1 MWEKAQSAVYDLPCG
16 VTWIAKEQR
25 PGEYKV
31 SLTTDTTDPCRQTPS
46 HHGIPAPCANVLAAS
61 APLAR
66 LLGTSTSVATR
77 LLECYGSLAALR
89 RADPAALCTAHGLSH
104 GQTTRLADALDLA
117 TGLLLEPHA
126 DAPQVTGPHDAARL
140 VLPEMGLLEREQMRL
155 LLLSTKNRLI
165 TAVTLYN
172 GTTSACHVR
181 VAEIL
186 REAVRHNAVALIV
199 VHNHPSGAVEP
210 SPEDVQ
216 ITRDLVRAGQ
226 LLDVNVLDHLVVSKD
241 AYTSLRERGLGWA

>member
-1 MWEKAQSAVYDLPCG
+1 MWERAQSAVYDLPCG
-16 VTWIAKEQR
+16 VTWSAREQS

-31 SLTTDTTDPCRQTPS
+31 SLTRGITDTCRRLS
-46 HHGIPAPCANVLAAS
+46 SDHGIPAPRAGVLAAS

-66 LLGTSTSVATR
+66 LLDTSTSVTTR
-77 LLECYGSLAALR
+77 LLECYGSLTALR

-117 TGLLLEPHA
+117 TGLLLEPHTEQ
-126 DAPQVTGPHDAARL
+126 PQVTGPHDAARL
-140 VLPEMGLLEREQMRL
+140 VLPEMGLLEREQMRVL
-155 LLLSTKNRLI
+155 LLTTKNRLI
-165 TAVTLYN
+165 AAITLYH
-172 GTTSACHVR
+172 GTTSACQVR

-216 ITRDLVRAGQ
+216 ITRDLVRAGR
-226 LLDVNVLDHLVVSKD
+226 LLDVNVLDHLVVGKD